1 MNEFGGMEEGHY
13 SRWKDILDFFQRI
26 SLSLKPKIMKEK
38 EEMLDKESVKSVYKL
53 DKLEKHFGVN

>member
-38 EEMLDKESVKSVYKL
+38 EEMLDKESVKSVCKL

>member
-1 MNEFGGMEEGHY
+1 MSEFGGMEGGHE